1 MNDETFGTI
10 DGYQITLYDKPVAPA
25 DTRTDEQKS
34 LDAFSLNRALHVNPD
49 AANDDDVIGAAA
61 LLKSDF
67 ARRAKLGTVQT
78 DLLLGKGAEK
88 DPRAVLRKM
97 QDFYRSGDP
106 RNLWTDERREAEDA
120 AAKGVDALYAL
131 ASKKAHTAWWRN
143 IGDPLDRT
151 ADESMRRAGRD
162 RPIDTDKFEALM
174 GSGDP
179 ELDEETTQS
188 LRGAQ
193 SILSRRRDLQKA
205 ADDAAARRNVS
216 DDYIAA
222 GQALSDFERE
232 HADELAAASSLVGKW
247 HSKADKA
254 LTGAQYL
261 ATIRAAQPDLMAAA
275 VLSSGVLKSPVSA
288 AILQNARDSRPGR
301 GGVAESLDLSFS
313 ASDKAE
319 WLSLPKEDR
328 EIITPILQ
336 AYVNPRDLGRVPVFG
351 AVYEGFLEAGKAAT
365 NIGFQ
370 AAHTAESMLRRTVMD
385 GANVQKWEEDWAEL
399 QEMRET
405 ATKKSENHWL
415 PTDWAIGA
423 MSQAPYM
430 FGASLPRAGIAL
442 ITAQAA
448 TDYISQVAREGGDVS
463 SMDTV
468 AEALGIGLATGISEK
483 IEVDIF
489 KGARR
494 MTPLERIR
502 VYDCLKASSIVGRM
516 LGDTSGELTQ
526 EALQDALM
534 GAAVAA
540 KLDKDW
546 VPAMAQGAWDA
557 ISEGYGD
564 FLVLGMAGVGTQIVA
579 QRHGAINGAQAE
591 RMSEFIA
598 PVIKDIL
605 TAKASGQL
613 APLPDME
620 AWKANMGD
628 ISDKFLKAGGMRGG
642 GVKFLEDLGFRHD
655 AALSIGYAVESTRR
669 AVLRTGSGKTI
680 SDFFGGKGMRT
691 WKDVFTDFF
700 GGAEVTPDGENAYTV
715 RRTIT
720 NGNRSVETETR
731 IELGK
736 VETDYSIIEQRD
748 ETGAPTSQAQ
758 SLAASVVQGVMA
770 QDPSSAMTED
780 DVLAM
785 TGEELRQFL
794 DAKALANPGTFR
806 LTSGGATVDSDQLAA
821 LTGTIRFDPTL
832 DPEAFLHE
840 AGHAFLAYAEKAG
853 ILTDADFDALRSM
866 FGDARTSGERIN
878 EEAFSD
884 ALRDAMAG
892 RIRWTE
898 QTLFERIRDA
908 IVRLLDMGAELL
920 HLRRDRQSAADKA
933 RDSVFEQVL
942 SGNVRGIPMVAASQS
957 EEASPPGAATATP
970 SETPPSAPPAPAPEP
985 NPSENPTGSE
995 KPNSAETPAR
1005 PRRAPTE
1012 WTAVTPDGSM
1022 RLSGDWVVV
1031 DASTLLASS
1040 DPGYD
1045 QALQPRDRSTLA
1057 SDSQVHAI
1065 ATELDPARLADSPT
1079 TDTGAPLV
1087 SADGMVLS
1095 GNGRTLAIR
1104 AAYAS
1109 GLAGPYAEAV
1119 RARAAE
1125 MGLAVPDSMR
1135 APVLVRR
1142 LSAETSREDLVRA
1155 AELSNRPQILSRN
1168 ESETAE
1174 ADAATL
1180 LSGGFLDLLQP
1191 GDNGELLGE
1200 SNRAFMDAFINA
1212 TGDQGLRTADGF
1224 PTEAAQKRVRRA
1236 VLAALFQDLPNRRD
1250 LIRAAVEDADELH
1263 VTRELAGLMRG
1274 APAILRSAAARPA
1287 YDLRQEIGLAL
1298 ADYFDF
1304 RRQGGG
1310 DIDAYLSQGQLFDER
1325 PPEVA
1330 AVLREIGKRR
1340 DATSISDFLQDY
1352 ARRAEAQAA
1361 EGQDTFAFFAPP
1373 TKLDLLA
1380 AASADTARTEAEQ
1393 GILRLSFA
1401 GVTPAED
1408 AAYMDA
1414 VRRGDMDTARRMVRE
1429 AAARA
1434 MPDTKVVGEDGLPKV
1449 VYHGTPKY
1457 GFTVFR
1463 ENAVG
1468 STNDPGAYGRGYYF
1482 TEIKDDAEGYKKP
1495 GIAAAFENYYNSIVG
1510 DNSAASN
1517 RTTTAGIYEVFL
1529 NIRNPKIIR
1538 SREEGAAF
1546 RKEFRIFPEDNLTES
1561 EKEAIQKEVAKES
1574 ERISEDDWA
1583 YDEEESRIEKA
1594 RALKARIQSESL
1606 ERLRQAYDGV
1616 IVIRDGV
1623 FKEIVAFQPAQIKSA
1638 APVTYDDA
1646 GNVIPLSQRFNPQNS
1661 DIRYSIKRSDEFGGV
1676 WSARA
1681 EAAFNDGRYPRPA
1694 NEAYFDAT
1702 GKKAMFLHAVYAYN
1716 PDAPNTTEWHHFG
1729 YGMRRI
1735 RVDGPAAGNLGELM
1749 DFAIVNWMDDANA
1762 EQSILSRIR
1771 ELAES
1776 ADDLA
1781 DADLPQEKAF
1791 VLKAFGRDNPESFD
1805 EDAAR
1810 ARFESAMR
1818 GITTSGQSRYSIS
1831 GLYTGS
1837 AADYAQR
1844 VPVLDKDGN
1853 VTGYR
1858 IDNAPSLQHVGTGE
1872 GSQVY
1877 GWGLYASDQRGV
1889 AEGYAKTPGLEITRN
1904 GEIVKPWDDRIARLI
1919 QSHFTDRDPV
1929 QFALEHAK
1937 KAGFPQKDIE
1947 RLERGDYKVI
1957 ASHSNIYEQTFFT
1970 NRAPGD
1976 ERHLLKWYEPVSDEQ
1991 FKWVLDALENVG
2003 WKVIE
2008 DSDGANGG
2016 RMLTVSQTDK
2026 PQDGH
2031 ILFTK
2036 SDTGGN
2042 LYGSLRKMLGSP
2054 RAASEFL
2061 ASAGIDGVKYPVD
2074 SYGGKGVKD
2083 GDSAGWNYVSFRD
2096 DNIRVDHKW
2105 TDGVQR
2111 YSVTPNG
2118 VQKQAGVEYPDA
2130 SAEIVRFSIGSK
2142 RREEYAG
2149 LLARKRPDLDAD
2161 AVLKELDKFDDP
2173 KKEKIALHWIVRG
2186 GLALPEDAYKIDDA
2200 LDVAAKA
2207 KVDPFAYKSPDEL
2220 LLANKQFKPTARPI
2234 DPATVPELS
2243 DPRDEGDGIVS
2254 YLVQDDKQGQA
2265 AMRRIIDTH
2274 WGEDANPWCLLARDK
2289 YTEDWTNLYLSW
2301 FGMAYPNE
2309 LQTADNFKKFADEFE
2324 RRTGS
2329 KARAVLSDEE
2339 RMQDAWYYW
2348 NHYSALPKRVAFK
2361 DGKLLAFMA
2370 TDVLDNVRAQDEAA
2384 FVDGGRLAELY
2395 PDEFKEYEDALEN
2408 DDETRENQPNFYEW
2422 LDHSEKYWD
2431 LVTDLELRNH
2441 AREQWWDRK
2450 DESHPDLD
2458 WARDDGARSRDSFT
2472 PIGAGLANESIF
2484 AGLLAADYVSGK
2496 NRGDETYER
2505 LRRALHVEDAG
2516 TLAEA
2521 KAYAREMAEVR
2532 RFGLAGRAEA
2542 SIRDAAAQ
2550 GGQGADAIFGDAPSP
2565 DWTAEDYAR
2574 HYEQYAATRALADAA
2589 LGGMQEGVHLGDAA
2603 RKAIDQARRNLIREA
2618 QGIDYEETVR
2628 HGGIDIAATLLGI
2641 DPDKFGAL
2649 PRRKT
2654 EDEEKDADAET
2665 ERPGP
2670 GEPGGRPLTEEEAG
2684 QVEVEQLALDERAR
2698 RLLDLFKGWR
2708 AERESERRKKER
2720 KRAEEERR
2728 RAQRAATD
2736 PDAGKKQSKSD
2747 EEIDEEDTPDFALF
2761 SVPLRLLKLCNIDTQ
2776 NATEMAAFLRIL
2788 VADYLVSR
2796 DSTLT
2801 HKTVFKRRPDNVS
2814 IYRKTMMRMMDELA
2828 TKLVDPTKGAL
2839 LRNIQKHIERIPEAA
2854 GVDTIERRTAA
2865 ILRSI
2870 QMGAVRRTQGD
2881 LIRELQRDIH
2891 ALGIKGRTLDKM
2903 ERDAERKI
2911 NGEREVMARYARKI
2925 VAMGPRAVATE
2936 ADRLRE
2942 IMDKRMAD
2950 YSGADGRDSAFGD
2963 VVRDAPTAPPGVK
2976 VESDV
2981 VYHDAAEKLRLLQ
2994 EYGALR
3000 FALPAEIVKKGN
3012 KLRLWL
3018 EKGREEHLAKFEAK
3032 AAENRAA
3039 RDAIRAA
3046 LASSGRSRRQRKGLL
3061 ARFWEEN
3068 GSVCFAQRVQIL
3080 LADMPEGSAKAAAA
3094 RALTRCMRLIAEG
3107 SQERSV
3113 LMRRYAREFEGAV
3126 AAAIKGRIDADGNE
3140 WTVKSYLA
3148 HLDEKIPDSL
3158 SRYLTRQGNYDD
3170 GTRDGDARLTWGQ
3183 ALNLLG
3189 YLEQTATYAENIKRH
3204 GRDGQAAAI
3213 RAAASEADLALLS
3226 QLRAVYA
3233 ARRDALSVPV
3243 RDITGFPVY
3252 NPDPLYM
3259 PANMFIPGSER
3270 DGLDTRVRGAWNPLA
3285 APLTPRRANS
3295 RDVDESVSIADAYN
3309 RSSKATADAIAFG
3322 VRGIDLRSILAS
3334 GPVKEAIREAEG
3346 PDFARAFNAHL
3357 TDILTGGDPGES
3369 GGTSMEIMRHVNTLA
3384 SYSFLAWNP
3393 TSMLKQMTSVP
3404 AWAPLLPGG
3413 FRDVLRYMR
3422 DFDADSFRELC
3433 DAPGFVQRY
3442 GLDGIGANRARAI
3455 LADPT
3460 LNWAQ
3465 KIAQCGM
3472 IGLQI
3477 GDSVPG
3483 FLVGTGLYKAK
3494 KQEYAN
3500 AGESPELAAE
3510 HAARDT
3516 WALIEECQQSD
3527 LAQNLPELMRR
3538 NGVFGRS
3545 VLKFAASPLQQ
3556 LSWEIHAW
3564 RIWKRTGN
3572 GDDLRRA
3579 IDTTV
3584 ANHVI
3589 MPALLWVVTNVMGA
3603 ALGDD
3608 PDDKESWRLRE
3619 LLVMSVLG
3627 SFGRVFLVGALTDS
3641 GLRRLLGLRTYTNGA
3656 MPGTDLASGLI
3667 RHGVGAA
3674 RFLIEAD
3681 YDRAVGE
3688 LVKTVGSV
3696 APPVK
3701 MAAKA
3706 VENWGGED

>member
-10 DGYQITLYDKPVAPA
+10 DGYQITLYDKPAAPA
-25 DTRTDEQKS
+25 DTRTDEQRD
-34 LDAFSLNRALHVNPD
+34 LDAFRLNRALHLNSATALDTDVR
-49 AANDDDVIGAAA
+49 AASAI
-61 LLKSDF
+61 LERDF
-67 ARRAKLGTVQT
+67 ARRANLGTVQT
-78 DLLLGKGAEK
+78 DLLLGRGAEK

-120 AAKGVDALYAL
+120 AARGVDALYAL

-143 IGDPLDRT
+143 IGDPLDRA
-151 ADESMRRAGRD
+151 ADEASRRAGRD
-162 RPIDTDKFEALM
+162 RPIDKDKFDALM

-179 ELDEETTQS
+179 ELDAQTTQS

-193 SILSRRRDLQKA
+193 ALLSRRRDLQKA

-232 HADELAAASSLVGKW
+232 HADELAAASALVGKW

-254 LTGAQYL
+254 LTGTQYL
-261 ATIRAAQPDLMAAA
+261 ATLRAAQPDLMAAA
-275 VLSSGVLKSPVSA
+275 VLSSGILKSPVSA
-288 AILQNARDSRPGR
+288 AILKNARDSRPGR
-301 GGVAESLDLSFS
+301 GGVNESLDLSFS

-336 AYVNPRDLGRVPVFG
+336 AYVNPRALGRVPVFG
-351 AVYEGFLEAGKAAT
+351 TVYDGFLEAGKAAT

-370 AAHTAESMLRRTVMD
+370 AAHTAESILRRTVMD
-385 GANVQKWEEDWAEL
+385 GADVQKWEEDWAEL

-405 ATKKSENHWL
+405 ATKKSEDHWL
-415 PTDWAIGA
+415 VSDWAIGA

-448 TDYISQVAREGGDVS
+448 TDYISQVARDGGDVQS
-463 SMDTV
+463 WDTV
-468 AEALGIGLATGISEK
+468 VEALTVGAATAVSEK
-483 IEVDIF
+483 MEADIF
-489 KGARR
+489 GGARKL
-494 MTPLERIR
+494 TPLERIR
-502 VYDCLKASSIVGRM
+502 VYDCLKASNLVGRM
-516 LGDTSGELTQ
+516 LGDTAGELTQ
-526 EALQDALM
+526 EAFQDALM

-540 KLDKDW
+540 KVDRDW
-546 VPAMAQGAWDA
+546 VPAMAQGAWEA
-557 ISEGYGD
+557 IREGYGD
-564 FLVLGMAGVGTQIVA
+564 FLVLGAAGVGTQALA
-579 QRHGAINGAQAE
+579 QRHGALSGAQGE
-591 RMSEFIA
+591 RVSEFLA
-598 PVIKDIL
+598 PVVKDIL
-605 TAKASGQL
+605 TAKASGQI
-613 APLPDME
+613 APLPDMA

-628 ISDKFLKAGGMRGG
+628 IADKFLKAGGLRGG

-655 AALSIGYAVESTRR
+655 AAVSVGYAVENVWR
-669 AVLRTGSGKTI
+669 AVERTGSREAV
-680 SDFFGGKGMRT
+680 SDFFGGREIRS
-691 WKDVFTDFF
+691 WKDILSDAFP
-700 GGAEVTPDGENAYTV
+700 GAEVSPAGENAYVVRQTV
-715 RRTIT
+715 R
-720 NGNRSVETETR
+720 NGDKAVETETTV
-731 IELGK
+731 ELG
-736 VETDYSIIEQRD
+736 EIATDWSVIEQRD
-748 ETGAPTSQAQ
+748 ESGAPTTEAQ
-758 SLAASVVQGVMA
+758 GMAASVVQGLKQ
-770 QDPSSAMTED
+770 QDPASAVTEA
-780 DVLAM
+780 DVLTM
-785 TGEELRQFL
+785 TGEELRRFVE
-794 DAKALANPGTFR
+794 AKDLANPGTFR
-806 LTSGGATVDSDQLAA
+806 MTSGGASVDSDQLAA
-821 LTGTIRFDPTL
+821 LAGTIRFNPDL
-832 DPEAFLHE
+832 DPVAFLHE
-840 AGHAFLAYAEKAG
+840 AGHAFLAYADKAG
-853 ILTDADFDALRSM
+853 ILSEQDFVALRAM

-908 IVRLLDMGAELL
+908 IVRLLDKGAELL
-920 HLRRDRQSAADKA
+920 RLRRDRRSAAEAA
-933 RDSVFEQVL
+933 RDSAFEQAIT
-942 SGNVRGIPMVAASQS
+942 GNVRGIPMVAASQDG
-957 EEASPPGAATATP
+957 EASPSGAATATP

-985 NPSENPTGSE
+985 NPSENLTGSE

-1104 AAYAS
+1104 SAYAM

-1200 SNRAFMDAFINA
+1200 ANRAFMDAFIDA

-1287 YDLRQEIGLAL
+1287 YDLRGEIGIAL
-1298 ADYFDF
+1298 ADYLDF

-1310 DIDAYLSQGQLFDER
+1310 DIGAYLSQGRLFDER
-1325 PPEVA
+1325 PPEVS
-1330 AVLREIGKRR
+1330 AVLREIGERR

-1380 AASADTARTEAEQ
+1380 AASADTSRTEAEQ
-1393 GILRLSFA
+1393 GTLRLSFS
-1401 GVTPAED
+1401 GVPTPAED

-1414 VRRGDMDTARRMVRE
+1414 VRRGDMETAQRMVRE

-1638 APVTYDDA
+1638 DPVTYDDA
-1646 GNVIPLSQRFNPQNS
+1646 GNVIPLSQRFNPAKE
-1661 DIRYSIKRSDEFGGV
+1661 DIRYSIS
-1676 WSARA
+1676 
-1681 EAAFNDGRYPRPA
+1681 
-1694 NEAYFDAT
+1694 
-1702 GKKAMFLHAVYAYN
+1702 
-1716 PDAPNTTEWHHFG
+1716 
-1729 YGMRRI
+1729 
-1735 RVDGPAAGNLGELM
+1735 
-1749 DFAIVNWMDDANA
+1749 
-1762 EQSILSRIR
+1762 
-1771 ELAES
+1771 
-1776 ADDLA
+1776 
-1781 DADLPQEKAF
+1781 
-1791 VLKAFGRDNPESFD
+1791 
-1805 EDAAR
+1805 
-1810 ARFESAMR
+1810 
-1818 GITTSGQSRYSIS
+1818 GI
-1831 GLYTGS
+1831 YTGS
-1837 AADYAQR
+1837 AADYAER

-1858 IDNAPSLQHVGTGE
+1858 IDNAPSLQHVGSGE

-1889 AEGYAKTPGLEITRN
+1889 AEGYARAARDEQANRLHEN
-1904 GEIVKPWDDRIARLI
+1904 GRLVRVDGMAGNVPYARLQAYQAI
-1919 QSHFTDRDPV
+1919 ESALWGDRRI
-1929 QFALEHAK
+1929 K
-1937 KAGFPQKDIE
+1937 TKAGLLGRLRKSDLSPDAMEEAE
-1947 RLERGDYKVI
+1947 RLIAENDYNI
-1957 ASHSNIYEQTFFT
+1957 PRASTYIYEQTFFT
-1970 NRAPGD
+1970 DRAPGD
-1976 ERHLLKWYEPVSDEQ
+1976 ESHLLKWYEDLPKEQ
-1991 FKWVLDALENVG
+1991 VDWIAQEFAKEGFFVASFSKLKGWTVLDRASGKKLSV
-2003 WKVIE
+2003 W
-2008 DSDGANGG
+2008 
-2016 RMLTVSQTDK
+2016 DK
-2026 PQDGH
+2026 RESGETYEA
-2031 ILFTK
+2031 IASF
-2036 SDTGGN
+2036 
-2042 LYGSLRKMLGSP
+2042 LGSP
-2054 RAASEFL
+2054 QAASEFL
-2061 ASAGIDGVKYPVD
+2061 ARAGIDGVKFPVD
-2074 SYGGKGVKD
+2074 SFGGKTVKD
-2083 GDSAGWNYVSFRD
+2083 GDKAGWNYVTFRD

-2105 TDGVQR
+2105 VDGVQR

-2130 SAEIVRFSIGSK
+2130 SSEIVRFSIGAK

-2149 LLARKRPDLDAD
+2149 LLARKRPDLDAE
-2161 AVLKELDKFDDP
+2161 AVLAELDKFDDP
-2173 KKEKIALHWIVRG
+2173 KKEKIALHWVVRG
-2186 GLALPEDAYKIDDA
+2186 GLQLPEDAYKIDDA

-2220 LLANKQFKPTARPI
+2220 LLANKQFKPSARPI

-2254 YLVQDDKQGQA
+2254 YEVQDDRDGQK

-2274 WGEDANPWCLLARDK
+2274 WGEDANPWCLLARNARDPDRLDSSSQINWGK
-2289 YTEDWTNLYLSW
+2289 VNDWFYSLPVEKRREITKDAYDPDDDSVPHPYTKSRDYLVSEAY
-2301 FGMAYPNE
+2301 FNENAGARDEMALEN
-2309 LQTADNFKKFADEFE
+2309 
-2324 RRTGS
+2324 
-2329 KARAVLSDEE
+2329 
-2339 RMQDAWYYW
+2339 AWNYW
-2348 NHYSALPKRVAFK
+2348 QQYSALPKRVAFK
-2361 DGKLLAFMA
+2361 DGRLLAFMA
-2370 TDVLDNVRAQDEAA
+2370 TEEPDIQNNDSLRDAYDAYREAEEA
-2384 FVDGGRLAELY
+2384 DGGVASDFEDWVRESGNTPKVAE
-2395 PDEFKEYEDALEN
+2395 E
-2408 DDETRENQPNFYEW
+2408 
-2422 LDHSEKYWD
+2422 
-2431 LVTDLELRNH
+2431 
-2441 AREQWWDRK
+2441 WWDRK
-2450 DESHPDLD
+2450 DESHPNLD

-2472 PIGAGLANESIF
+2472 PIGAGLSNESIF

-2496 NRGDETYER
+2496 DRGDETYER

-2521 KAYAREMAEVR
+2521 RAYAREMAEVR
-2532 RFGLAGRAEA
+2532 RYGLAGRAEA
-2542 SIRDAAAQ
+2542 SVRAAAAQ
-2550 GGQGADAIFGDAPSP
+2550 DGQGADAIFGDAPSP

-2574 HYEQYAATRALADAA
+2574 HYEQNAAARALADAA

-2628 HGGIDIAATLLGI
+2628 HGGVDIAATLLGI
-2641 DPDKFGAL
+2641 DPDKFGAWGK
-2649 PRRKT
+2649 RA
-2654 EDEEKDADAET
+2654 EEKE
-2665 ERPGP
+2665 EEKPESEPGP

-2684 QVEVEQLALDERAR
+2684 QVEAEQQSLDERAR
-2698 RLLDLFKGWR
+2698 RLLALFKGWK

-2736 PDAGKKQSKSD
+2736 TDAGKKQAKAD
-2747 EEIDEEDTPDFALF
+2747 DADIDEEDTPDFTLF
-2761 SVPLRLLKLCNIDTQ
+2761 SVPLRLLKLCNIDAQ

-2801 HKTVFKRRPDNVS
+2801 HETVFKRRPDNVS
-2814 IYRKTMMRMMDELA
+2814 TYRKTMMRMMDELA

-2881 LIRELQRDIH
+2881 LIRELRRDIH

-2911 NGEREVMARYARKI
+2911 NGEREAMARYVRRVVI
-2925 VAMGPRAVATE
+2925 MGPRAVATE

-2950 YSGADGRDSAFGD
+2950 YSAADGRESAFGD
-2963 VVRDAPTAPPGVK
+2963 VARDAPTSPPGVK
-2976 VESDV
+2976 VEADV

-3000 FALPAEIVKKGN
+3000 FALPAEIVEKGN

-3032 AAENRAA
+3032 MSENSAA

-3046 LASSGRSRRQRKGLL
+3046 LGAAGRSRRQRKGLL
-3061 ARFWEEN
+3061 ARFLEEN

-3080 LADMPEGSAKAAAA
+3080 LADMPEGPAKTAAS

-3126 AAAIKGRIDADGNE
+3126 AAAIKDRRDADGNE

-3158 SRYLTRQGNYDD
+3158 SRYLTKQGNYDD

-3369 GGTSMEIMRHVNTLA
+3369 GGTSMEMLRHVNTMA

-3433 DAPGFVQRY
+3433 AAPGFVQRY

-3465 KIAQCGM
+3465 KIAKCGM

-3477 GDSVPG
+3477 GDSIPG

-3527 LAQNLPELMRR
+3527 LVQNLPELMRR
-3538 NGVFGRS
+3538 HGVFGRS

-3564 RIWKRTGN
+3564 RVWKRTGN

-3579 IDTTV
+3579 IDATV

-3589 MPALLWVVTNVMGA
+3589 MPALLWIVANAMGA

-3608 PDDKESWRLRE
+3608 PEDKDSWRLRE

-3627 SFGRVFLVGALTDS
+3627 SFGRVFFVGSLTDS

-3656 MPGTDLASGLI
+3656 MPGTDMAAGLI

-3674 RFLIEAD
+3674 RYLIEAD

-3706 VENWGGED
+3706 VENWSE